1 MTDPLRTAYGYYRSA
16 CNKWKFHKRK
26 NEAHRK
32 LKLCQRPYKLH
43 LGCGEVRFNDWIN
56 IDLNENLKDTDI
68 IWDLAW
74 GIPVEESSCGL
85 IFSEHMLEHLSA
97 DAGLAFLRECHRALQ
112 PGGVVRIAMPSLDVL
127 IEKVYLG
134 NWREQDWLTW
144 PDYQF
149 IKTRAEMMNIFF
161 RWWGHQWIY
170 DREELHR
177 RLREAGFTNLRD
189 VEWGKSE
196 VPDMQNRETRP
207 DSLLVCE
214 ATK

>member
-1 MTDPLRTAYGYYRSA
+1 MADPFKIAYKYYRSA
-16 CNKWKFHKRK
+16 FNKWEFHKRK

-32 LKLCQRPYKLH
+32 LKLWQRPYKLH
-43 LGCGEVRFNDWIN
+43 LGCGEIRFNGWIN
-56 IDLNENLKDTDI
+56 IDLNKDLTDTDI

-74 GIPVEESSCGL
+74 GIPVEDSSCGL
-85 IFSEHMLEHLSA
+85 IFTEHMLEHISIV
-97 DAGLAFLRECHRALQ
+97 AGLSFLRECHRALQ

-127 IEKVYLG
+127 IEKAYLG

-144 PDYQF
+144 PAYQF

-177 RLREAGFTNLRD
+177 RLREAGFTDIRD

-207 DSLLVCE
+207 DSLLICE
-214 ATK
+214 ARK